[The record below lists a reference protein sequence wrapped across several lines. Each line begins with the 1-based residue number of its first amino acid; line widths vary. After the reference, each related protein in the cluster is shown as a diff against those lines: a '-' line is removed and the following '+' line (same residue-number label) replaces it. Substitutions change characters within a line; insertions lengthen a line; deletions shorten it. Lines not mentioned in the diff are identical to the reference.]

1 MNCSFRYTLYV
12 AVFSSTLAAAQQ
24 LPEVPRDSSFPVELR
39 QTIRASTA
47 KVGDPVKLR
56 TVESVLTGKGIV
68 IPNGTPV
75 LGTIQE
81 VRDIESGVS
90 EIRIRIHTLLVKDRA
105 IPVNLAVSSLYYA
118 RSAYPNA
125 TGRENMFKLTFLE
138 GIKVVSRQ
146 SEEASTS
153 FSSQGKE
160 VVLRSGIMLKL
171 RQIDPTEFRPAE
183 QQVASRK

>member
-1 MNCSFRYTLYV
+1 
-12 AVFSSTLAAAQQ
+12 
-24 LPEVPRDSSFPVELR
+24 
-39 QTIRASTA
+39 
-47 KVGDPVKLR
+47 
-56 TVESVLTGKGIV
+56 
-68 IPNGTPV
+68 
-75 LGTIQE
+75 
-81 VRDIESGVS
+81 
-90 EIRIRIHTLLVKDRA
+90 
-105 IPVNLAVSSLYYA
+105 
-118 RSAYPNA
+118 
-125 TGRENMFKLTFLE
+125 MFKLTFLE